1 MFNAFH
7 HYGDVM
13 EVVIPAKRD
22 KGGKRFGFARFDR
35 VDNPREFE
43 YTLDK
48 IIIWRDKISVNISR
62 FRRPDGN
69 ISISTQGVNFNS
81 HPDSSTGQKQFHHVR
96 MIEGNN
102 YAQAVRSGSAAR
114 QDGGPKRAL
123 VTYEAAKEDMSRF
136 KKAFIGVVV
145 NSGMTY
151 NIQNAFHAQGEIRPW
166 NSKDVDIDRV
176 AWLRIFGIPPNAW
189 NDLFCGQ
196 VTKPWGT
203 FLNTD
208 DVTNKKLSMDVARIL
223 IRTLCQKVVDEFC
236 DVIINGDVFHIRI
249 LEDSYGP
256 MRIAVSQTQAH
267 EGRVVN
273 GESSE
278 EDEEEEEQRRLV
290 EVDDEERESE
300 GEGENL
306 LVLNSHVNAN
316 NSPNLK
322 VDQVVDSVT
331 VREFFKENSN
341 SPIYFDANPINENL
355 INADNLN
362 FNEGGDV
369 LEDLINV
376 REGNQLGQESII
388 GGPGYD
394 FIPLNMDTG
403 GADKIMTKS
412 VDLGRVHKPTS
423 QSEGDSGGV
432 VEHKGGVYSDGP
444 RSVYKK
450 LNRSPFVSSSK
461 QKHSTQNNNN
471 KSRQH
476 RVPIIPSS
484 ANLRKQQLLS
494 RSLSSRNCRTN

>member
-1 MFNAFH
+1 M
-7 HYGDVM
+7 
-13 EVVIPAKRD
+13 
-22 KGGKRFGFARFDR
+22 
-35 VDNPREFE
+35 
-43 YTLDK
+43 T
-48 IIIWRDKISVNISR
+48 
-62 FRRPDGN
+62 
-69 ISISTQGVNFNS
+69 
-81 HPDSSTGQKQFHHVR
+81 
-96 MIEGNN
+96 EGNN

-145 NSGMTY
+145 NPGMTY

-176 AWLRIFGIPPNAW
+176 SWLRIFGIPPHAW
-189 NDLFCGQ
+189 NDIFFGQ

-223 IRTLCQKVVDEFC
+223 IRTSCQKVVDEFC
-236 DVIINGDVFHIRI
+236 DVIINGEVFHIRI

-322 VDQVVDSVT
+322 VDQVVDSIT
-331 VREFFKENSN
+331 VREFFMENSN
-341 SPIYFDANPINENL
+341 SPINFDANPINENL
-355 INADNLN
+355 INAGNLN
-362 FNEGGDV
+362 FNEGGASKEGGDV

-376 REGNQLGQESII
+376 REGNQLGQESIV

-403 GADKIMTKS
+403 GADKSMTKS
-412 VDLGRVHKPTS
+412 VDLGHVHKPTS

-432 VEHKGGVYSDGP
+432 VEHKGA
-444 RSVYKK
+444 
-450 LNRSPFVSSSK
+450 F
-461 QKHSTQNNNN
+461 H
-471 KSRQH
+471 
-476 RVPIIPSS
+476 
-484 ANLRKQQLLS
+484 AKQQQQEQTTS
-494 RSLSSRNCRTN
+494 RTHYSSIGESP